1 MATDPPPGPAPE
13 DAGDALV
20 QEIVEKRPTWRRIVK
35 WGAVALG
42 SLVLLLGALI
52 IGINTQPGR
61 DFVAKQ
67 INRLELAS
75 GLNFR
80 IGRIEGSLFGAMV
93 LRDVQIRD
101 TRGVFAT
108 SPQIAVDWRPF
119 AYLRDHVDI
128 RSLTSPE
135 VRLLRMPA
143 LKPST
148 DPKAPLLPDLDIDVA
163 RLEVAR
169 IDIAPAVTGQRHIGR
184 LRGSAHISGGRAQI
198 VADAAT
204 IAAPGVAGGDTLALK
219 LDAVPEQNKLDIDMR
234 VNAPVKG
241 FITGL
246 AGLDRP
252 LTFNMGGRGSW
263 RNWRG
268 QAAGTL
274 GGRKIADL
282 TVAAQNGRFQLRG
295 PTWPGVYMQGPVE
308 RLASPRLDVAL
319 DAVWADRTANGVLKL
334 RSSALSVEAKGLVDL
349 GRNRFG
355 NLNVDAMLLTPGAIA
370 PNLRGRSVRA
380 ALALDGPFNRPVVD
394 YKITAAALGFG
405 ETVVEGLQ
413 AEGRARV
420 DADRILVPVRA
431 RAARVS
437 GLNTAV
443 GGLVTNLSVAGD
455 LAISGN
461 QILSDNLRLRS
472 SRVDATAIIAA
483 DMGRGRYTGAIKGR
497 INNYAING
505 VGIVDLRTDAEL
517 FAARDGGW
525 GIRGHVAAETRRLS
539 NSAVRDF
546 LGGNAVASA
555 RVTLGPTGVV
565 AVNDIRMRAPQFRIL
580 RGSGRYD
587 PAGPILINADAV
599 SNAYGPVSARV
610 SGTLNAPQVLL
621 RAARPGLGVGLVD
634 LEARIRGRGNAYAVT
649 ASGSTNYGPFNA
661 NVLVR
666 NGRTLAIDI
675 ENARF
680 AGMDITGNVEQT
692 AAGPFAGQ
700 LRFQGSGVTGNA
712 QLAAQGKYQ
721 VAQIEARALNAVIP
735 GNAELT
741 IGRALIS
748 ANVVLTETPQ
758 IVADVQVANLR
769 SGQFVLKTARAKVN
783 YQGGSGTAQ
792 AVATGSSGVPFQIA
806 ANARLSPEQW
816 LVALQG
822 QGSGVKFHTVNP
834 ARIQIAG
841 DTYRLLP
848 TQVEFDRGSMR
859 LAGTYGEG
867 LALQARLDKLDLAFV
882 NGFMPGVGLGGTATG
897 SLDFAQ
903 ANPDAF
909 PSADARLEID
919 DFTRSSLATV
929 STPVDVSLVAKL
941 LPDGGDARA
950 LIRRGTTTIGRVVT
964 TLRPLGPGAG
974 AWTER
979 LIGAP
984 LSGGIRYNGPAAV
997 PFSLAGLSNQHLTGS
1012 IGIAADFSGR
1022 VREPQ
1027 LTGVLRGENLVYG
1040 NETYGTR
1047 ITNMR
1052 VAGRF
1057 SDDELILDEASGRAG
1072 EGTITAQ
1079 GRIGFSA
1086 ANGYPMS
1093 VTADLQNAQ
1102 LARSDALGATATGR
1116 ITITRTP
1123 QVAKI
1128 EGRLV
1133 IPEARYEIIR
1143 QGAAEIPELTGVRR
1157 RSEMVANGP
1166 TKPAAPVRSV
1176 NVFDLDLRL
1185 VADNRLFVS
1194 GMGLESEWSARVFV
1208 RGTTAAPEV
1217 RGTMEI
1223 VRGTYSFASRRF
1235 EVTRGNIRF
1244 QGAQLYNPTI
1254 DVEAS
1259 TTAEGI
1265 TAIIDI
1271 SGTAQQPR
1279 IAFNSSPS
1287 LPQEEVLSRL
1297 FFGTNV
1303 TNLSATEAIQLAAAV
1318 NSLSSSGGGLNPLGK
1333 LRSATG
1339 IDRLRVLGADDT
1351 SGRGTSLAAG
1361 KYLTRDIYIE
1371 IITDARGFTATQ
1383 LEIALTRS
1391 LSLLSQTASFGG
1403 SSVSLRYSRDY

>member
-1 MATDPPPGPAPE
+1 MV
-13 DAGDALV
+13 L
-20 QEIVEKRPTWRRIVK
+20 
-35 WGAVALG
+35 ALG
-42 SLVLLLGALI
+42 VLV

-67 INRLELAS
+67 INRLTLAS

-80 IGRIEGSLFGAMV
+80 VGRIEGSLFGAMV
-93 LRDVQIRD
+93 LRDVQVRD

-108 SPQIAVDWRPF
+108 SPEIAVDWRPF
-119 AYLRDHVDI
+119 AYLRNHVDI

-163 RLEVAR
+163 RLDVAR
-169 IDIAPAVTGQRHIGR
+169 IQIDPAVSGQHHIGR

-263 RNWRG
+263 QNWRG

-282 TVAAQNGRFQLRG
+282 AVIAQNGRFQLRG

-308 RLASPRLDVAL
+308 RLASPQLDVAL
-319 DAVWADRTANGVLKL
+319 DAVWANRTANGVLKL

-420 DADRILVPVRA
+420 DADRILIPVRA

-437 GLNTAV
+437 GLNAAV

-483 DMGRGRYTGAIKGR
+483 DMGKGRYTGAIKGR
-497 INNYAING
+497 INDYAING

-525 GIRGHVAAETRRLS
+525 GIRGHVAAETRRLT

-555 RVTLGPTGVV
+555 RVTLGPTGVI
-565 AVNDIRMRAPQFRIL
+565 AVEDIRMRAPQFRIL

-634 LEARIRGRGNAYAVT
+634 LEARIRGRSNAYAVT
-649 ASGSTNYGPFNA
+649 ASGGTNYGPFNA
-661 NVLVR
+661 NALVR
-666 NGRTLAIDI
+666 NGRTLAVDI
-675 ENARF
+675 ESARF

-721 VAQIEARALNAVIP
+721 AAQIEARALNAVIP

-758 IVADVQVANLR
+758 IIADVQVANLR
-769 SGQFVLKTARAKVN
+769 SGQFVLKTGRAKVN

-792 AVATGSSGVPFQIA
+792 AVATGSTGVPFQIA
-806 ANARLSPEQW
+806 ANARLAPEQW

-822 QGSGVKFHTVNP
+822 QGAGSSSTRSIRRAFTSPATPIGCCRRRWNSIGAACGWP
-834 ARIQIAG
+834 ARMVRAS
-841 DTYRLLP
+841 RSR
-848 TQVEFDRGSMR
+848 RGSTNWIW
-859 LAGTYGEG
+859 LSS
-867 LALQARLDKLDLAFV
+867 
-882 NGFMPGVGLGGTATG
+882 TG
-897 SLDFAQ
+897 SCPA
-903 ANPDAF
+903 
-909 PSADARLEID
+909 SALAVRL
-919 DFTRSSLATV
+919 
-929 STPVDVSLVAKL
+929 P
-941 LPDGGDARA
+941 
-950 LIRRGTTTIGRVVT
+950 
-964 TLRPLGPGAG
+964 
-974 AWTER
+974 
-979 LIGAP
+979 
-984 LSGGIRYNGPAAV
+984 
-997 PFSLAGLSNQHLTGS
+997 
-1012 IGIAADFSGR
+1012 
-1022 VREPQ
+1022 
-1027 LTGVLRGENLVYG
+1027 
-1040 NETYGTR
+1040 
-1047 ITNMR
+1047 
-1052 VAGRF
+1052 
-1057 SDDELILDEASGRAG
+1057 
-1072 EGTITAQ
+1072 
-1079 GRIGFSA
+1079 
-1086 ANGYPMS
+1086 
-1093 VTADLQNAQ
+1093 
-1102 LARSDALGATATGR
+1102 
-1116 ITITRTP
+1116 
-1123 QVAKI
+1123 
-1128 EGRLV
+1128 
-1133 IPEARYEIIR
+1133 
-1143 QGAAEIPELTGVRR
+1143 
-1157 RSEMVANGP
+1157 
-1166 TKPAAPVRSV
+1166 
-1176 NVFDLDLRL
+1176 
-1185 VADNRLFVS
+1185 
-1194 GMGLESEWSARVFV
+1194 
-1208 RGTTAAPEV
+1208 
-1217 RGTMEI
+1217 
-1223 VRGTYSFASRRF
+1223 
-1235 EVTRGNIRF
+1235 
-1244 QGAQLYNPTI
+1244 
-1254 DVEAS
+1254 EAS
-1259 TTAEGI
+1259 T
-1265 TAIIDI
+1265 
-1271 SGTAQQPR
+1271 SHRR
-1279 IAFNSSPS
+1279 IRM
-1287 LPQEEVLSRL
+1287 LSRAPMRGWRSTTSRAPASPPCRRL
-1297 FFGTNV
+1297 WM
-1303 TNLSATEAIQLAAAV
+1303 SASSQSCFPTAAM
-1318 NSLSSSGGGLNPLGK
+1318 
-1333 LRSATG
+1333 R
-1339 IDRLRVLGADDT
+1339 
-1351 SGRGTSLAAG
+1351 
-1361 KYLTRDIYIE
+1361 
-1371 IITDARGFTATQ
+1371 AR
-1383 LEIALTRS
+1383 
-1391 LSLLSQTASFGG
+1391 
-1403 SSVSLRYSRDY
+1403 

>member
-1 MATDPPPGPAPE
+1 MATEPPEVPDPDTVEVPVE
-13 DAGDALV
+13 R
-20 QEIVEKRPTWRRIVK
+20 IVERRPAWQRVVK
-35 WGAVALG
+35 WGAIALG
-42 SLVLLLGALI
+42 VAVLALGVLV

-61 DFVAKQ
+61 DFVTRQ

-93 LRDVQIRD
+93 LRDVQVRD

-128 RSLTSPE
+128 RSLTSPG

-148 DPKAPLLPDLDIDVA
+148 DPKAPLLPDLDIDIA
-163 RLEVAR
+163 KLDVAR
-169 IDIAPAVTGQRHIGR
+169 IDIDPAVSGQRHLGR

-204 IAAPGVAGGDTLALK
+204 IAAPGVAGGDTVALR

-234 VNAPVKG
+234 MNAPVKG

-252 LTFNMGGRGSW
+252 LTFNLGGRGSW

-268 QAAGTL
+268 QAAGAL
-274 GGRKIADL
+274 GGQKIADL

-349 GRNRFG
+349 GHNRFG

-405 ETVVEGLQ
+405 ETVVEGLY
-413 AEGRARV
+413 AEGKARV

-437 GLNTAV
+437 GLNAAV

-455 LAISGN
+455 LAISGD

-472 SRVDATAIIAA
+472 DRVDATAIIAA
-483 DMGRGRYTGAIKGR
+483 DMGKGRYTGAIKGR
-497 INNYAING
+497 INNYAVNG
-505 VGIVDLRTDAEL
+505 VGVVDLKTDAEL

-525 GIRGHVAAETRRLS
+525 GIRGHVAAETRRLT
-539 NSAVRDF
+539 NSGVRNF

-565 AVNDIRMRAPQFRIL
+565 AVEDIRMRAPQFRIL

-587 PAGPILINADAV
+587 PAGPILINADGV
-599 SNAYGPVSARV
+599 SNAYGPLSARV
-610 SGTLNAPQVLL
+610 SGTLNAPLILL
-621 RAARPGLGVGLVD
+621 RAKKPGLGVGLVD
-634 LEARIRGRGNAYAVT
+634 LEARIRGRGNAYAVI
-649 ASGSTNYGPFNA
+649 ASGGTNYGPFNA

-675 ENARF
+675 ESARF
-680 AGMDITGNVEQT
+680 AGMDITGNVQQT
-692 AAGPFAGQ
+692 AAGPFSGQ

-712 QLAAQGKYQ
+712 QLAAQGRYQ
-721 VAQIEARALNAVIP
+721 AAQIEARALNAVIP

-806 ANARLSPEQW
+806 ANARLSPQQW

-822 QGSGVKFHTVNP
+822 QGSGIRFHTVNP
-834 ARIQIAG
+834 ARVAIAG

-848 TQVEFDRGSMR
+848 TQVDFDQGSLR
-859 LAGTYGEG
+859 LAGTYGDG

-882 NGFMPGVGLGGTATG
+882 NGFMPGIGLGGTATG

-903 ANPDAF
+903 ARPDAF
-909 PSADARLEID
+909 PNADARLEID

-950 LIRRGTTTIGRVVT
+950 LIKRGTTTIGRVVA

-974 AWTER
+974 SWTER
-979 LIGAP
+979 LMGAP

-997 PFSLAGLSNQHLTGS
+997 PFSLARPAKNC
-1012 IGIAADFSGR
+1012 IAATS
-1022 VREPQ
+1022 P
-1027 LTGVLRGENLVYG
+1027 
-1040 NETYGTR
+1040 
-1047 ITNMR
+1047 
-1052 VAGRF
+1052 
-1057 SDDELILDEASGRAG
+1057 
-1072 EGTITAQ
+1072 
-1079 GRIGFSA
+1079 
-1086 ANGYPMS
+1086 PP
-1093 VTADLQNAQ
+1093 
-1102 LARSDALGATATGR
+1102 LAR
-1116 ITITRTP
+1116 
-1123 QVAKI
+1123 
-1128 EGRLV
+1128 
-1133 IPEARYEIIR
+1133 RYW
-1143 QGAAEIPELTGVRR
+1143 
-1157 RSEMVANGP
+1157 
-1166 TKPAAPVRSV
+1166 
-1176 NVFDLDLRL
+1176 
-1185 VADNRLFVS
+1185 S
-1194 GMGLESEWSARVFV
+1194 G
-1208 RGTTAAPEV
+1208 
-1217 RGTMEI
+1217 
-1223 VRGTYSFASRRF
+1223 
-1235 EVTRGNIRF
+1235 
-1244 QGAQLYNPTI
+1244 
-1254 DVEAS
+1254 S
-1259 TTAEGI
+1259 TTA
-1265 TAIIDI
+1265 I
-1271 SGTAQQPR
+1271 SA
-1279 IAFNSSPS
+1279 
-1287 LPQEEVLSRL
+1287 
-1297 FFGTNV
+1297 
-1303 TNLSATEAIQLAAAV
+1303 SAP
-1318 NSLSSSGGGLNPLGK
+1318 SSG
-1333 LRSATG
+1333 LR
-1339 IDRLRVLGADDT
+1339 
-1351 SGRGTSLAAG
+1351 
-1361 KYLTRDIYIE
+1361 TRR
-1371 IITDARGFTATQ
+1371 TPKTCC
-1383 LEIALTRS
+1383 
-1391 LSLLSQTASFGG
+1391 
-1403 SSVSLRYSRDY
+1403 V